1 MDVLSLLALAVA
13 PGLAIAIFIY
23 WKDKFDKE
31 PLRLLIWCF
40 VLGAFTIPPAI
51 YIEELLMDNVANNY
65 TGLMHAALKGFLVAA
80 ATEELLKYVV
90 LRYYAYPKKDFNEP
104 FDGITYSVMVS
115 MGFATL
121 ENIAYVLGSAYGL
134 MVALL
139 RMFTAVPAHAT
150 FGILMGYCVGLAKFK
165 PENATALHLAGIGSA
180 ILFHGFYDFGLMQ
193 GDYIILTLGAFASL
207 LVGLWL
213 SRQAIALHNQHSPFG
228 NAGQG
233 QGLGSV

>member
-1 MDVLSLLALAVA
+1 MLLALAVA
-13 PGLAIAIFIY
+13 PGLAIAIFVY
-23 WKDKFDKE
+23 WKDKFEKE

-51 YIEELLMDNVANNY
+51 FFEELLMTHVANQF

-121 ENIAYVLGSAYGL
+121 ENIAYVLSSDDGL
-134 MVALL
+134 TVGLL

-150 FGILMGYCVGLAKFK
+150 FGILMGYFVGLAKFK
-165 PENATALHLAGIGSA
+165 PDMAPRLHLAGIASA
-180 ILFHGFYDFGLMQ
+180 IFFHGFYDFGLMQ
-193 GDYIILTLGAFASL
+193 GDYLILTLGAFVSL

-213 SRQAIALHNQHSPFG
+213 SRQAIALHNQQSPFG

-233 QGLGSV
+233 DGLGSV